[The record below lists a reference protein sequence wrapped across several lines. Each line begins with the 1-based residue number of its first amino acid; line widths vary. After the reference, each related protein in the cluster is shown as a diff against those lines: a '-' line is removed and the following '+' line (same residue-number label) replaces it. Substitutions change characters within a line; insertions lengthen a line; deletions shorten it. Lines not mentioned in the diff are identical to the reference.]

1 MGELG
6 PELVVQNGRYFVVGQ
21 SGPEFV
27 NLGEDAIVFNHL
39 QTEQLLK
46 HGMSSTRGR
55 AVTNE
60 HNAVSYATGNV
71 NGGIA
76 MASASAVLEELRKI
90 RSMWESILKASL
102 SDLGQMAGMGSKSK
116 NKGGKGNNGKPY
128 NNTIDPGFIADL
140 ERWYNLLRQI
150 EKLERD
156 INYQEKLRTKI

>member
-21 SGPEFV
+21 SGPEFID
-27 NLGEDAIVFNHL
+27 LGEDAIVFNHL

-128 NNTIDPGFIADL
+128 NNTIDAGFIADL